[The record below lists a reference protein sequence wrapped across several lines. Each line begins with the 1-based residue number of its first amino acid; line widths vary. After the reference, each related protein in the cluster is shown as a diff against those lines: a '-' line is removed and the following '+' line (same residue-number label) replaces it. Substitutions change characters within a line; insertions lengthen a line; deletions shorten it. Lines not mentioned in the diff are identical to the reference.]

1 MRARTRDELA
11 AYNGAQVKTYERVMG
26 DLRHRMASAAGWEYW
41 IAQGCAEEFDR
52 LWRGGL
58 RDPEALYQSI
68 LAAPARKAVSGV
80 LDCSE
85 TRQKI

>member
-1 MRARTRDELA
+1 
-11 AYNGAQVKTYERVMG
+11 MG
-26 DLRHRMASAAGWEYW
+26 DLQRRMGAAAGWEYW
-41 IAQGCAEEFDR
+41 VAQGCAAEFDR
-52 LWRGGL
+52 LWRGGCH
-58 RDPEALYQSI
+58 DEEVLYQSI